1 LRTDWI
7 AEKKHGHDSASI
19 EWPAQA
25 RDRKNK
31 NGNGRL
37 ILLFYA
43 FAREIAPF
51 KRRVRNRAPLA
62 LDGLHGFRAEIG
74 GKSFA
79 VVGHGIGH
87 KRATDAASRAFDLI
101 PAPELVIG
109 TGVVGA
115 LSSGLKP
122 GDLVLSD
129 RVLAILGDGQ
139 VAEQVT
145 AVGDAHLR
153 AVARSLALAGIAH
166 STGAILTSNRVLA
179 TGVEK
184 RRAKES
190 TGAIAVDMETAAI
203 AAEANVR
210 GLPFLALRA
219 VLDEVDD
226 EVVGGAMADEDGN
239 VRPLAATSYLL
250 RNPATV
256 LKLPRMIRN
265 LSRATAAI
273 ADALTAI
280 AHEGKIPA
288 ATKRARDPVAKK
300 RLR

>member
-1 LRTDWI
+1 M
-7 AEKKHGHDSASI
+7 
-19 EWPAQA
+19 
-25 RDRKNK
+25 
-31 NGNGRL
+31 

-51 KRRVRNRAPLA
+51 KRRLRNRAPLA

-74 GKSFA
+74 GKEFV

-87 KRATDAASRAFDLI
+87 RRATEAARRAFDSI
-101 PAPELVIG
+101 PGAELVIG

-129 RVLAILGDGQ
+129 RILTIDGDGQ
-139 VAEQVT
+139 LAEQVIT
-145 AVGDAHLR
+145 VSGSHLR
-153 AVARSLALAGIAH
+153 AVGRSLASAGIAY
-166 STGAILTSNRVLA
+166 STGAILTSHRVLA
-179 TGVEK
+179 SGAEK

-190 TGAIAVDMETAAI
+190 TGAVAVDMETAAI
-203 AAEANVR
+203 AAEAAAR
-210 GLPFLALRA
+210 GLPFVSIRA

-226 EVVGGAMADEDGN
+226 EVVGAEMADADGN

-250 RNPATV
+250 RNPATM
-256 LKLPRMIRN
+256 LKLPKMIRN
-265 LSRATAAI
+265 LSLATAAI

-280 AHEGKIPA
+280 AYEGQTPA
-288 ATKRARDPVAKK
+288 ATKRARDSVARK
-300 RLR
+300 RPR

>member
-1 LRTDWI
+1 
-7 AEKKHGHDSASI
+7 
-19 EWPAQA
+19 
-25 RDRKNK
+25 
-31 NGNGRL
+31 L

-43 FAREIAPF
+43 FTREIAPF
-51 KRRVRNRAPLA
+51 KRRLRNRAPLA

-74 GKSFA
+74 GKEFA

-87 KRATDAASRAFDLI
+87 RRATEAARRAFDSI
-101 PAPELVIG
+101 PGAELVIG

-129 RVLAILGDGQ
+129 RVLTLDGDGQ
-139 VAEQVT
+139 VAKQVI
-145 AVGDAHLR
+145 AVSDSHLR
-153 AVARSLALAGIAH
+153 QVGRSLSNAGIVY
-166 STGAILTSNRVLA
+166 STGAILTSHRVLA
-179 TGVEK
+179 TGAEK

-203 AAEANVR
+203 AAEAAAR
-210 GLPFLALRA
+210 GLPFVAIRA

-226 EVVGGAMADEDGN
+226 EVVGAEMADADGN
-239 VRPLAATSYLL
+239 VRPLAATSYLI
-250 RNPATV
+250 RNPATM

-280 AHEGKIPA
+280 AYEGQAPDA
-288 ATKRARDPVAKK
+288 RKRDHGPVARK
-300 RLR
+300 RPR

>member
-1 LRTDWI
+1 M
-7 AEKKHGHDSASI
+7 
-19 EWPAQA
+19 
-25 RDRKNK
+25 
-31 NGNGRL
+31 

-51 KRRVRNRAPLA
+51 RRRLRDRAPLA

-74 GKSFA
+74 GKEFA

-87 KRATDAASRAFDLI
+87 QRATDTARRAFDLI
-101 PAPELVIG
+101 PEAELVIG

-129 RVLAILGDGQ
+129 RVLMIRGDGQ

-145 AVGDAHLR
+145 AVGDAHIQ
-153 AVARSLALAGIAH
+153 AAGRSLALAGIAH
-166 STGAILTSNRVLA
+166 SIGAILTSHRMLA
-179 TGVEK
+179 TGAEK
-184 RRAKES
+184 RSAKES

-203 AAEANVR
+203 AAETAAR
-210 GLPFLALRA
+210 GLPFVAIRA
-219 VLDEVDD
+219 VLDEIDE
-226 EVVGGAMADEDGN
+226 EVVGAAMADEDGN

-250 RNPATV
+250 RNPGTM
-256 LKLPRMIRN
+256 LKLPGMMRN
-265 LSRATAAI
+265 LSRATVAI

-280 AHEGKIPA
+280 AHDGKIPA
-288 ATKRARDPVAKK
+288 ATKRARGPAVKK
-300 RLR
+300 RPR